1 MSNQK
6 WPKKVRVL
14 LACAGIAALGLTV
27 LVVVIARK
35 PGEPRGIVSATEGLD
50 RPRLETEAE
59 MTETTQMTFEDAR
72 WQTGGSPEEVGE
84 RRVVVIPPKD
94 GRYQPD
100 VVTQYAAFVPPE
112 EAERSPSSS
121 TTTEVTFEDARWQTG
136 GWRDEVKGRQVV
148 VFPLKDGR
156 FQLGVVGTDGAF
168 IPLEDA
174 EPLVSAWYGPPIYGM
189 RIVDGI
195 PDVSMHH
202 ILDPVWRR
210 LLDELGKDHPDGSA
224 LIRDLDEISDQLERM
239 TQEKRYLPPTKRP
252 RPD

>member
-156 FQLGVVGTDGAF
+156 FQ
-168 IPLEDA
+168 
-174 EPLVSAWYGPPIYGM
+174 YGPPIYGM